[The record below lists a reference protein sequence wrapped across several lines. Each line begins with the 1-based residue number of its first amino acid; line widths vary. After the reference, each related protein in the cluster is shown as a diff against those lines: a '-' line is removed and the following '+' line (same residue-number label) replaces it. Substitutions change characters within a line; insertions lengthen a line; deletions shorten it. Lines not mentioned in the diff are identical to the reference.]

1 MSFSHNWIFYISKR
15 FSRVDKKSRSAATSF
30 LSSLGI
36 CLGVMTLVV
45 SLSVMNGFQIGFID
59 AIMEVSSYHLRV
71 EKVSSERAQ
80 EKHFIEYCDENAFIK
95 AAIPFYEAQSLMV
108 GKKGLQAAALIR
120 AVPYDVCIKDEG
132 FSEQLSVYTGS
143 FDVTEANSIVLGSEL
158 ARSLGVRVGEE
169 VSLLALSGSIDVS
182 LLSDDRVF
190 TVKGLFFSGY
200 GDINNSYAF
209 ISLEDGEKYFG
220 KDAKKMYGLKL
231 KKSSDDSFVS
241 NMLEKEFPL
250 CDVESW
256 RSYNR
261 TFFGALR
268 IEKNMLMFLVILI
281 FVVVAVNI
289 YNAMRRMVYERREEI
304 AVLSALGGK
313 KKEIQSIFVMQGFS
327 IGVKGS
333 VAGLL
338 LGLFIGVN
346 MENVFTFI
354 AEAQYYLLY
363 FFTLLIAPEN
373 AIYVRENPMFLLYAR
388 IPTRIVFSE
397 VLFVTLFGIF
407 ASFAASFFASR
418 GMSKLTVAE
427 VLRND

>member
-1 MSFSHNWIFYISKR
+1 MSFFSNGFNWITYISKR

-45 SLSVMNGFQIGFID
+45 SLSVMNGFQVGFID

-71 EKVSSERAQ
+71 ENIS
-80 EKHFIEYCDENAFIK
+80 DEDSFKELCKENK
-95 AAIPFYEAQSLMV
+95 AVAIPFYEAQSLMV
-108 GKKGLQAAALIR
+108 SKKGLQSASLIR
-120 AVPYDVCIKDEG
+120 ALPYDVCLKDEG
-132 FSEQLSVYTGS
+132 FEREINVYSGS
-143 FDVTEANSIVLGSEL
+143 FDLTEPNSIILGSEL

-169 VSLLALSGSIDVS
+169 VNLLALSGSSDVS

-190 TVKGLFFSGY
+190 IVKGLFYSGY
-200 GDINNSYAF
+200 GDINSSYAF
-209 ISLEDGEKYFG
+209 VSTEDGERYFG
-220 KDAKKMYGLKL
+220 KGAKKIYGLKL
-231 KKSSDDSFVS
+231 KKSSEDTLMANVIKDSFP
-241 NMLEKEFPL
+241 ECKA
-250 CDVESW
+250 ESW

-313 KKEIQSIFVMQGFS
+313 KKAIQSIFLMQGFS
-327 IGVKGS
+327 IGIKGS
-333 VAGLL
+333 VAGLF
-338 LGLFIGVN
+338 LGLFISVN
-346 MENVFTFI
+346 MENVFMFI
-354 AEAQYYLLY
+354 AESQYWLMY

-373 AIYVRENPMFLLYAR
+373 AIYVRENSMFLLYAH
-388 IPTRIVFSE
+388 IPTRIVFEE

-407 ASFAASFFASR
+407 ASFIASFFASR
-418 GMSKLTVAE
+418 GMAKLTVAE